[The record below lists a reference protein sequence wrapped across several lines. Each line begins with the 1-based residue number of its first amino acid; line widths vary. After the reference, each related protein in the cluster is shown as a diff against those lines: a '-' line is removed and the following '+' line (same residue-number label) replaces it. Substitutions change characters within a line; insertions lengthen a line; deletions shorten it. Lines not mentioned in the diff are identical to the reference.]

1 MDFYYFNINNKICI
15 SPHKIYV
22 YKVAFLREMAIMMWL
37 STCMVIA
44 QGRQLVTSFTIEFGE
59 ILSLSCEQNQPS
71 KNNDLFGRFIA
82 KTLLFVWLV

>member
-1 MDFYYFNINNKICI
+1 
-15 SPHKIYV
+15 
-22 YKVAFLREMAIMMWL
+22 MMWL

-44 QGRQLVTSFTIEFGE
+44 QGRQLVTSFTIEFGK

-82 KTLLFVWLV
+82 KDFAVYLACLMLYSTIIIFSK